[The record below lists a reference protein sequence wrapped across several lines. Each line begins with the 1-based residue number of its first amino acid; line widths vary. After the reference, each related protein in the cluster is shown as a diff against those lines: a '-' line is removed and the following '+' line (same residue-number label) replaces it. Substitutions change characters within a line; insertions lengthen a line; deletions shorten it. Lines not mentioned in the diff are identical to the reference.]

1 MKLPDAILAK
11 TLARFDSLIADGRN
25 IVASAQDIPAVVA
38 KDVGWEGNQTV
49 TQPAYKKID
58 PEKFVEWRTKTATL
72 LALVIPQGHVHRKSV
87 QEIAELQCA
96 YELLQAAVSLLR
108 GIKDDLEKGFLD
120 DMAAAIEAEI
130 ACDYMGQ
137 AEQLLADGHRGKF
150 DHVPAA
156 VLAGA
161 VLENALRKLCDEQQP
176 AIAKQDAKGNHKTL
190 SLLVDELKK
199 AGVFN
204 EAKAK
209 QLRAW
214 ADIRNLAA
222 HGEFAKFT
230 RGDVETMIAGINCF
244 LADHL
249 K

>member
-1 MKLPDAILAK
+1 MKLPDVIFAK
-11 TLARFDSLIADGRN
+11 TLARFDSLIAEGRN
-25 IVASAQDIPAVVA
+25 ILASAQDVPASTLRNKVTGV
-38 KDVGWEGNQTV
+38 DVPIGK
-49 TQPAYKKID
+49 AYKRLD
-58 PEKFVEWRTKTATL
+58 AEKFIEWRTKAATL
-72 LALVIPQGHVHRKSV
+72 LALVVPKGHVHRQTVEELPKLQDS
-87 QEIAELQCA
+87 QENLQ
-96 YELLQAAVSLLR
+96 EAVSLLR
-108 GIKDDLEKGFLD
+108 GVKDDFEQGFLD
-120 DMAAAIEAEI
+120 DLATAIEAEI
-130 ACDYMGQ
+130 ASNYMGQ
-137 AEQLLADGHRGKF
+137 AEHLLAEGQRGKF

-161 VLENALRKLCDEQQP
+161 VLENSLRTICGQQQP
-176 AIAKQDAKGNHKTL
+176 PITLKNSNGGFKTL
-190 SLLVDELKK
+190 SPLVDDLKK

-222 HGEFAKFT
+222 HGEFTQFT
-230 RGDVETMIAGINCF
+230 RDDVEAMISGINNF

>member
-1 MKLPDAILAK
+1 MNLPPAILAK

-25 IVASAQDIPAVVA
+25 ILASAQDLPPSTHR
-38 KDVGWEGNQTV
+38 NRV
-49 TQPAYKKID
+49 TGEEVQIGKGFKKLD
-58 PEKFVEWRTKTATL
+58 TEKFVEWRTKATTL
-72 LALVIPQGHVHRKSV
+72 LALVVPEGHVHRKAV
-87 QEIAELQCA
+87 EELTQLQEA
-96 YELLQAAVSLLR
+96 YQLLQQAVSLLR

-120 DMAAAIEAEI
+120 DMAAAIEAEL

-137 AEQLLADGHRGKF
+137 AEQLLAEGQRGKF

-161 VLENALRKLCDEQQP
+161 VLEKALRTLCDQQQP
-176 AIAKQDAKGNHKTL
+176 PIAQKAPNGGRKTL
-190 SLLVDELKK
+190 GPLVDELKK
-199 AGVFN
+199 TGFFN

-214 ADIRNLAA
+214 SDIRNLAA
-222 HGEFAKFT
+222 HGEFTQFK
-230 RGDVETMIAGINCF
+230 RSDVEAMIAGINRF

>member
-11 TLARFDSLIADGRN
+11 TLARFDSLIAEGRN
-25 IVASAQDIPAVVA
+25 ILASA
-38 KDVGWEGNQTV
+38 KDVAPSTTRNRTTGEMIQLSKG
-49 TQPAYKKID
+49 YKEPD
-58 PEKFVEWRTKTATL
+58 AEKFVEWRTKTATL
-72 LALVIPQGHVHRKSV
+72 LALVIPQDHIHRKSV
-87 QEIAELQCA
+87 LEIAELQCA
-96 YELLQAAVSLLR
+96 YELLQAAVSLMR

-130 ACDYMGQ
+130 ACDYIGQ
-137 AEQLLADGHRGKF
+137 AEQLLADSHRGKF

-161 VLENALRKLCDEQQP
+161 VLENALRKLCDQQQP
-176 AIAKQDAKGNHKTL
+176 PVAQQDAKGNHKTL
-190 SLLVDELKK
+190 GPLIQELKK

-209 QLRAW
+209 QLQAW

-222 HGEFAKFT
+222 HGEFTQFK
-230 RGDVETMIAGINCF
+230 RSEVEPMITGINSF
-244 LADHL
+244 LADYL

>member
-25 IVASAQDIPAVVA
+25 ILASAQDLPPSTHQ
-38 KDVGWEGNQTV
+38 NRV
-49 TQPAYKKID
+49 TGEVIQFGQGYKKLD
-58 PEKFVEWRTKTATL
+58 PERFIEWRTKVATL
-72 LALVIPQGHVHRKSV
+72 LALVVPNGHVHRKAV
-87 QEIAELQCA
+87 EEMPQLQDSHQR
-96 YELLQAAVSLLR
+96 LQQAVSLLR
-108 GIKDDLEKGFLD
+108 GIKDDFEKGFLD
-120 DMAAAIEAEI
+120 DMATAIEAEI
-130 ACDYMGQ
+130 ASDYMGQ
-137 AEQLLADGHRGKF
+137 AEQLLAESHRGKF

-156 VLAGA
+156 VLGGA
-161 VLENALRKLCDEQQP
+161 VLENALRKLCDQHQP
-176 AIAKQDAKGNHKTL
+176 PIAQKAPNGNHKTL
-190 SLLVDELKK
+190 TPLIDELKK

-222 HGEFAKFT
+222 HGEFNQFKRT
-230 RGDVETMIAGINCF
+230 DVEAMISGINNF